1 MAWHNIVSSTTVDSS
16 DMNDNFLYVGQ
27 GSRFPMTSF
36 GADMGYTTGV
46 YDLGSS
52 AYRWSNVYANSISVS
67 GSISAS
73 KLMTLEADI
82 IVSVATAKVEI
93 LGLNGDNATNFLV
106 VVSSTDK
113 GPLMCINQDSASA
126 NYGFQYLRGQS
137 TAATAG
143 RGNTPGMEL
152 GGANGLGVME
162 LYTKTGNE
170 RVSVTKMME
179 RFGQASTIN
188 SIYLRGQTWNN
199 TTSTI
204 TSLQF
209 VELTIGANSRIMIF
223 GRN

>member
-1 MAWHNIVSSTTVDSS
+1 
-16 DMNDNFLYVGQ
+16 MNDNFLYVGQ

-113 GPLMCINQDSASA
+113 GPLMCINQ
-126 NYGFQYLRGQS
+126 GRQ
-137 TAATAG
+137 ATG
-143 RGNTPGMEL
+143 SERLGMVL
-152 GGANGLGVME
+152 NNGGVLAEIKHCEV
-162 LYTKTGNE
+162 
-170 RVSVTKMME
+170 
-179 RFGQASTIN
+179 
-188 SIYLRGQTWNN
+188 
-199 TTSTI
+199 
-204 TSLQF
+204 
-209 VELTIGANSRIMIF
+209 
-223 GRN
+223 